1 MQTNI
6 YFYINAFQHTIYSAG
21 AQVEAL
27 TSISETL
34 PGIVSKLEIE
44 SNVSLINNHV
54 EKNQQQ
60 QVAKNAPSLSIRDLP
75 QCYGNRNVSLL
86 LLLRVTYLWCLFSF
100 RQLFIN
106 RNGGR

>member
-6 YFYINAFQHTIYSAG
+6 YFYINAFQHTKYCAG

-54 EKNQQQ
+54 EKKP
-60 QVAKNAPSLSIRDLP
+60 AATSRKKCAIAFDTRSAAM
-75 QCYGNRNVSLL
+75 
-86 LLLRVTYLWCLFSF
+86 LW
-100 RQLFIN
+100 
-106 RNGGR
+106 